1 MSIAP
6 TPPVDPQSRRT
17 RSSSEEV
24 RERLLNAAAKL
35 FAAKGIQAVGVDE
48 ICECADVAKMSLYKH
63 FKGKDQL
70 IAAYLQ
76 RVDEAFLGSIEKAIG
91 TANGDAR
98 AGVGALFEFLYA
110 WFQTPEFRGC
120 PFLNAAAEFAD
131 VTHPARS
138 VCLSHK
144 ARLQE
149 TLARLVREMGKQ
161 DVEPL
166 ASQLLLLMDGA
177 VLRAQMTGSPES
189 AQHAR
194 LAAERLIA

>member
-1 MSIAP
+1 MPVTP
-6 TPPVDPQSRRT
+6 TPPDDPRSRRT

-24 RERLLNAAAKL
+24 HERLLNAAAKL
-35 FAAKGIQAVGVDE
+35 FEAKGIQAVGVDE
-48 ICECADVAKMSLYKH
+48 ICASADVAKMSLYKH

-76 RVDEAFLGSIEKAIG
+76 RMDEAFLGSIERAIG
-91 TANGDAR
+91 KAPGDAR
-98 AGVGALFEFLYA
+98 AGVGALFEFLYE

-131 VTHPARS
+131 VSHPARS

-149 TLARLVREMGKQ
+149 ILARVVREMGKP
-161 DVEPL
+161 DAEPL

-189 AQHAR
+189 ARHAK